1 MKEKEKYSFYALM
14 LIIVAMFI
22 GGWNSCQAQV
32 NSFPHLSSFELGFGD
47 WRNAEGDDFNWS
59 HRNGSSTPSGGTG
72 PQIGPPF
79 GGKNTNGYVYIESS
93 SPNYPNMEAWLE
105 LRVDF
110 SMMLAPEMNFSYQM
124 YAANG
129 PAYGPGILQLDI
141 FDGSTWIYNVW
152 SNDISN
158 ITWQTENIDLSA
170 YATQPFIILSW
181 TGFSIWWQSDIC
193 LDEIIIQD
201 KGGGPLPI
209 ELLSFNATT
218 NDLNNVVIEW
228 STVSQCNNDYFTV
241 EYSQDGY
248 EWEEVSRINGAGN
261 TNTQIDY
268 VCIHR
273 DPYIGLSYY
282 RLKQTDYDEV
292 FEIFH
297 PVTVTVKDK
306 MTIGLKIKPNP
317 AINHIDLEMVYPETG
332 YINSDIRIYNSLG
345 DEVYKKFYIGKL
357 NHINID
363 ISEYKPGLYI
373 VKSKLNHKAVQ
384 AKFIKKSEN

>member
-1 MKEKEKYSFYALM
+1 MKEENPYSFYALM
-14 LIIVAMFI
+14 LILLAMLI
-22 GGWNSCQAQV
+22 GGWHSCGAQV

-47 WRNAEGDDFNWS
+47 WRNSESDDFNWS
-59 HRNGSSTPSGGTG
+59 HINGSSTPSAGTG

-79 GGKNTNGYVYIESS
+79 GGKNTDGYVHIESS

-105 LRVDF
+105 LSVDF
-110 SMMLAPEMNFSYQM
+110 SMLLAPEINFSYQM
-124 YAANG
+124 YASNG
-129 PAYGPGILQLDI
+129 PGYGPGILQLDI
-141 FDGSTWIYNVW
+141 YDGSTWIYNVW
-152 SNDISN
+152 SNDVSDIN
-158 ITWQTENIDLSA
+158 WQAANIDLSP
-170 YATQPFIILSW
+170 YAGQPFVILSW

-201 KGGGPLPI
+201 KGGALPI

-228 STVSQCNNDYFTV
+228 STASQVNNDYFTI
-241 EYSQDGY
+241 ERSLDC
-248 EWEEVSRINGAGN
+248 ENWKEVVKINGVGN
-261 TNTQIDY
+261 ANTQIDY
-268 VCIHR
+268 AYIDR

-292 FEIFH
+292 FEIFD
-297 PVTVTVKDK
+297 PVSVTVKDE

-332 YINSDIRIYNSLG
+332 NINSDIRIYNTLG
-345 DEVYKKFYIGKL
+345 DEVYKKFYMGKL

-363 ISEYKPGLYI
+363 ISKYKPGLYI
-373 VKSKLNHKAVQ
+373 VKSKLNHKSVQ
-384 AKFIKKSEN
+384 AKFIKEPEN